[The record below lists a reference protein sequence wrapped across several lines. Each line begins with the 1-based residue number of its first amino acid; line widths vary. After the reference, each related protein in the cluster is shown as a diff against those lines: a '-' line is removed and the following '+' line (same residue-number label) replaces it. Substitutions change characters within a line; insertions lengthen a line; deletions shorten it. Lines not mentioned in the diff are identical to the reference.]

1 MEKERSFLKEP
12 WLWLIFFLYLA
23 LAAASFNRGLL
34 LSDEGYQMYYSWL
47 MANGQKIYK
56 DFFLTVAPFA
66 YMVQA
71 ALIKIFGVKL
81 IVSRIYAAILGIA
94 GFFALSYIS
103 KKAVPGKYWLLSA
116 GLYIVFSNNL
126 FNYSQHCVMSKY
138 FFIFSLALAL
148 HWFDSGSLLAF
159 FCSGLF
165 AGMAGF
171 SYQSLV
177 AVAGAQM
184 ILCLW
189 FKDKNHF
196 RDWLKPAIAYGAGF
210 TVIAAVVFIYLAQA
224 RLLEESLQL
233 LVFGNRKQHVFV
245 VLFKYIL
252 PVILAVCVLNF
263 VPIRVRFKKY
273 NTVISAVMQGIFIVI
288 LCTILAN
295 AFENLSFTANVLSW
309 ILPVALFSAAF
320 AYLSKEKASGRRMLA
335 FYICALFFPIG
346 LLGGYDIGH
355 NLSSALLLIPWTG
368 YLAEKL
374 LKSSPGKIWAES
386 AALPIML
393 VVLVAGLATMVVWR
407 WELWGELEPLYR
419 CNSRLELKTARGI
432 YTSPEQKQ
440 ELETLVA
447 YLQKNTAAQDKILIF
462 PNQLLIYYLA
472 ERVSLSKA
480 PFFYYETTDL
490 GELEKAA
497 ALSKTN
503 QTPVIFQLK
512 DGKIFQPLN
521 SAKAEAIIED
531 LLKSCSQKIE
541 LKNYLICAP

>member
-1 MEKERSFLKEP
+1 
-12 WLWLIFFLYLA
+12 
-23 LAAASFNRGLL
+23 
-34 LSDEGYQMYYSWL
+34 

-81 IVSRIYAAILGIA
+81 IVSRIYAAIFGIA
-94 GFFALSYIS
+94 VFFAISYIS

-116 GLYIVFSNNL
+116 GLYIIFSNNL

-138 FFIFSLALAL
+138 FFVLSLALAL
-148 HWFDSGSLLAF
+148 YWFDSGSLIAF
-159 FCSGLF
+159 FGSGLL

-189 FKDKNHF
+189 FKNKNHF
-196 RDWLKPAIAYGAGF
+196 RDWLKPAIAYCAGF
-210 TVIAAVVFIYLAQA
+210 LVIAAVVSIYLAKE

-245 VLFKYIL
+245 VLFKYIF
-252 PVILAVCVLNF
+252 PVILAVCLLNF
-263 VPIRVRFKKY
+263 VPIRVRFNKFHSA
-273 NTVISAVMQGIFIVI
+273 ISAVMQGVFVVL

-295 AFENLSFTANVLSW
+295 AFENLSFTTNVLSW
-309 ILPVALFSAAF
+309 MLPVALFSAAF
-320 AYLSKEKASGRRMLA
+320 GYLSKEKASGGQMLT
-335 FYICALFFPIG
+335 FYISALFFPIG

-355 NLSSALLLIPWTG
+355 NLSSALLLIPWIG
-368 YLAEKL
+368 YLAGKL
-374 LKSSPGKIWAES
+374 IKSSPGKILAES

-393 VVLVAGLATMVVWR
+393 VILVIGLATMVIWR
-407 WELWGELEPLYR
+407 WELWGEVEPLYR
-419 CNSRLELKTARGI
+419 CNSELKLKTARGI

-447 YLQKNTAAQDKILIF
+447 YLQKNTTSQDKILIY

-503 QTPVIFQLK
+503 KTPVIFQLK
-512 DGKIFQPLN
+512 NEKIFQPLN

-531 LLKSCSQKIE
+531 LLKSCTKKIE
-541 LKNYLICAP
+541 LKNYLVCAL